1 MGQESHLRGRAE
13 SAKQSAK
20 AAANQATVSPLM
32 ETMLRLGYLVRGAVY
47 GVIGLLALEVA
58 IGGGGKIT
66 DPQGAI
72 SQLGQTT
79 LGDILLYVILIGLV
93 GYGLWGLIRG
103 IVDPQHRGTKPKGI
117 VMRVGYAISG
127 ISYILLGA
135 ATLNLIE
142 KGSTGNGQTAQL
154 QKTIATILT
163 QSWGQIVVALIGLI
177 VIGIGFAQIYQGI
190 NPTFERQFRPYALN
204 PARRGRIVRF
214 GRVGMPARGIVFTL
228 IGLFLFL
235 AAVNHNPGQAQGIDG
250 VLSSL
255 LQQPSGPYLLAIVA
269 VGLLFFGFFS
279 AMCGI
284 WLRARR

>member
-1 MGQESHLRGRAE
+1 MGQENIRGRAE

-20 AAANQATVSPLM
+20 SAANQATTSPFMEALM
-32 ETMLRLGYLVRGAVY
+32 RLGYLVRGTVY
-47 GVIGLLALEVA
+47 AVIGFLALEVA
-58 IGGGGKIT
+58 VGQGGKIT

-79 LGDILLYVILIGLV
+79 LGDILLYIILVGLV

-117 VMRVGYAISG
+117 IERIGYAISG
-127 ISYILLGA
+127 LSYILLGA
-135 ATLNLIE
+135 ATLNLIQ
-142 KGSTGNGQTAQL
+142 KGSTNGQTSQL
-154 QKTIATILT
+154 QHTIATILAK
-163 QSWGQIVVALIGLI
+163 SWGQWVVALIGII
-177 VIGIGFAQIYQGI
+177 VIGIGFAQIYQGV
-190 NPTFERQFRPYALN
+190 NPTFERQLRPYALN
-204 PARRGRIVRF
+204 PARRSRIVRF

-250 VLSSL
+250 VLYSL
-255 LQQPSGPYLLAIVA
+255 LRQPSGPYLLAIVA
-269 VGLLFFGFFS
+269 VGLVIFGFFS